1 MAEIKSMF
9 RQKLIAEAYLENSK
23 LQLKELKENV
33 IVLIGLIKTGQ
44 NAKAYLQMLVVE
56 TLLESKPSVSDVSVT
71 PDVLMDIETDQSI
84 ENEE

>member
-1 MAEIKSMF
+1 MTEIKSMF
-9 RQKLIAEAYLENSK
+9 RQKLIAESYLENSK

-56 TLLESKPSVSDVSVT
+56 TLLDEMKRK
-71 PDVLMDIETDQSI
+71 E
-84 ENEE
+84 